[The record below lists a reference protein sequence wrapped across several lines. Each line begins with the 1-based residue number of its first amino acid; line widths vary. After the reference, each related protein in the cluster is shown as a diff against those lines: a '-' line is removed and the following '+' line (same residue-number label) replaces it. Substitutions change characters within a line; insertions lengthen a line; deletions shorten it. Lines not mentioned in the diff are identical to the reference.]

1 MKKQVTLYAFLTLLA
16 GCGGGGGSSNDGG
29 GTQVSPPVTPVKP
42 ALASIDAAAS
52 LKKFLGTEQTGVE
65 LASNDGYLGTA
76 TLSVSLETGQPTP
89 LIVNGVT
96 QQAAS
101 VRVISLLRSD
111 ANGRLRYRNTWK
123 LHLDAQMKPVG
134 MAMGYAD
141 AGYKQCMSVSSQN
154 DLPGTTNGSGIYFSG
169 IQTSNYAQE
178 FRAGKY
184 AHYCDPGNTS
194 ASSVEWSIAAGSP
207 NPYFCLTMPQAT
219 ASAKTRM
226 CIPVDST
233 GALNS
238 SAWVR
243 LYDTDGQ
250 VLVDYKNTA
259 LNKPVEQLST
269 AVDSKN
275 YWYGAVWRPQ
285 DGYVY
290 QTYEGTRFASQQAC
304 RDQTTINWQATWNA
318 SNIAWTCVNVISR

>member
-1 MKKQVTLYAFLTLLA
+1 MKKQVTFYAFLTLLA
-16 GCGGGGGSSNDGG
+16 GCGGGGGSNDGG
-29 GTQVSPPVTPVKP
+29 STQVSPSVKP
-42 ALASIDAAAS
+42 VLASIDAAAS
-52 LKKFLGTEQTGVE
+52 LKKFLNTLQTSTE

-76 TLSVSLETGQPTP
+76 TLSVSQETGQPTP

-96 QQAAS
+96 QQATS
-101 VRVISLLRSD
+101 VRVISFLRSN
-111 ANGRLRYRNTWK
+111 ANGNLQYRDIWK
-123 LHLDAQMKPVG
+123 LHLDAQMRPIG
-134 MAMGYAD
+134 MAMGYAYV
-141 AGYKQCMSVSSQN
+141 GYQQCMSVSSQN

-169 IQTSNYAQE
+169 IQTSNYSQE

-184 AHYCDPGNTS
+184 AHYCDTGSTS
-194 ASSVEWSIAAGSP
+194 VSNVEWSVVAGAP
-207 NPYFCLTMPQAT
+207 NPYFCLTMPQAI

-243 LYDTDGQ
+243 LYDADGQ
-250 VLVDYKNTA
+250 VSVDYKNTA

-269 AVDSKN
+269 VVDPNN

-290 QTYEGTRFASQQAC
+290 QPYERTRFASQQAC
-304 RDQTTINWQATWNA
+304 REQTVINWKATWNA
-318 SNIAWTCVNVISR
+318 SNIAWTCFNVISR